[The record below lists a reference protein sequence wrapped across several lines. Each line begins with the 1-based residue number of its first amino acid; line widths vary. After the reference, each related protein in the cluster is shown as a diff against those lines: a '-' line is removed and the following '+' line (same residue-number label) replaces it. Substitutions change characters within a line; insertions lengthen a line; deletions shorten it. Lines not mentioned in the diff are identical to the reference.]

1 MPAPKVKRGK
11 MGKGTRENEIWYL
24 EKQAKGRWQEEKE
37 ERVLGLL
44 S

>member
-11 MGKGTRENEIWYL
+11 MGKGTRENEIWHL
-24 EKQAKGRWQEEKE
+24 KKEAKGRWQEEEE

>member
-24 EKQAKGRWQEEKE
+24 EKEAKGAGKKKKKKGFWDF
-37 ERVLGLL
+37 
-44 S
+44 